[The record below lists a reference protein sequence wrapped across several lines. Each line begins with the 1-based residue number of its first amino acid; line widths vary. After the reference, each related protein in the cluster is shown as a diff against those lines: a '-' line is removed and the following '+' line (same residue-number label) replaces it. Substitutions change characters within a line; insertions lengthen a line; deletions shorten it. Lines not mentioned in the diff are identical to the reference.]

1 MMSGTP
7 SDDRLRE
14 ALARRSERAVP
25 TAACPEPGILW
36 DLAAGAL
43 DAAKARDAAAH
54 AVGCAACR
62 EALRLA
68 REAGATEAARSWG
81 TVSGARF
88 FSPWLAAAAAAVVV
102 IGVGLFL
109 MIGRPDRSQ
118 PPEFRD
124 EPGVRIDAVGPREPV
139 KDGGEATL
147 AWTAVEGARYDLTLA
162 RENLEVLSVV
172 RGLERPE
179 YIVPAS
185 LAARLRRGERLLWQ
199 VEAVFTDG
207 RRIRSGTFSVR
218 FE

>member
-1 MMSGTP
+1 MMNGAP

-25 TAACPEPGILW
+25 TAACPGPGILW

-68 REAGATEAARSWG
+68 REAGATEAARSRG
-81 TVSGARF
+81 TVPGARF
-88 FSPWLAAAAAAVVV
+88 FSPWLAVAAVLV
-102 IGVGLFL
+102 IGIGLFL
-109 MIGRPDRSQ
+109 MIGRPDRSK

-124 EPGVRIDAVGPREPV
+124 EPGVRIDAVGPRGPV
-139 KDGGEATL
+139 KGGGEAAL

-162 RENLEVLSVV
+162 REDLEVLSVV
-172 RGLERPE
+172 RGLERPQ
-179 YIVPAS
+179 YTVPAS
-185 LAARLRRGERLLWQ
+185 LAARLRPGERLLWQ
-199 VEAVFTDG
+199 VEAVFPDG
-207 RRIRSGTFSVR
+207 RRILSGTFSVR

>member
-1 MMSGTP
+1 MMNGAP

-43 DAAKARDAAAH
+43 EAAKARDAAAH

-68 REAGATEAARSWG
+68 REAGATEAARSRG
-81 TVSGARF
+81 TMSGARF
-88 FSPWLAAAAAAVVV
+88 FSPWLAATAVLV
-102 IGVGLFL
+102 IGLGLFL
-109 MIGRPDRSQ
+109 MIGRSDRSK

-139 KDGGEATL
+139 HGGAALL
-147 AWTAVEGARYDLTLA
+147 AWTAIEGARYDLTLA
-162 RENLEVLSVV
+162 REDLEVLSVV

-179 YIVPAS
+179 YTVPAS
-185 LAARLRRGERLLWQ
+185 LAARLRPGERLLWQ
-199 VEAVFTDG
+199 VEAVFPDG